1 MPQLQAGKSL
11 DGLEPADDR
20 LDIAGDVETAGLP
33 GAHGQEDMGIA
44 LSLQVRHGGCFGIES
59 DVHAQLVEHGG
70 ILVHGLVGD
79 AEGRDHLADDAAQ
92 LILLLKEGDGHALPR
107 QEVRCGHAGGAA
119 ADDGHL
125 HTSLGGGGR
134 QGGQHRVI
142 APLGGHQLGVANLH
156 GALVEVSRALV
167 HAVVGADGAGDK
179 GQGVL
184 LQNHPQ
190 SSLVFALTAEL
201 DILGDILTNGAAALA
216 GRRIAVKERHLFIE
230 LSPGQGLDGLPVE
243 GIPAGFQRKRRE
255 SHGIHLGKGLE
266 GELFQLLPDL
276 LEALIAA
283 GL

>member
-20 LDIAGDVETAGLP
+20 LDVARNVETAGLP
-33 GAHGQEDMGIA
+33 SAHGQEDMGIA
-44 LSLQVRHGGCFGIES
+44 LGFELGHSGRHGIQS
-59 DVHAQLVEHGG
+59 DVHAQLVEHGSV
-70 ILVHGLVGD
+70 LVHGLVGD

-107 QEVRCGHAGGAA
+107 QEVRRCHAGGAA

-125 HTSLGGGGR
+125 DPSLGGGGH

-142 APLGGHQLGVANLH
+142 ASLRRHQLGVANLH

-190 SSLVFALTAEL
+190 GSLVFALTAEL
-201 DILGDILTNGAAALA
+201 NILGDVLADGAAALA

-230 LSPGQGLDGLPVE
+230 LPPGQGLDGLPVE
-243 GIPAGFQRKRRE
+243 GIPASFQRKRRE
-255 SHGIHLGKGLE
+255 SHGIHLGEGLE
-266 GELFQLLPDL
+266 GELLQLLPDL